1 MAVTTKRKPKLDE
14 LHQKERKLREILGE
28 MGNICVALSG
38 GVDSTFLLTEAA
50 RVNKMKVL
58 AVTVTSVSYA
68 EQEKRD
74 AAKAASLLG
83 VPQRTFELDQMSLP
97 EFVAN
102 QPDRCYYCKKA
113 IFRAVQVMADKEG
126 FTNVADGGN
135 LDDQKDY
142 RPGLKALEELG
153 VRSPLREAGL
163 TKADIRALSREMGLF
178 TASKPSYACLASRIP
193 YGEPITPEKLA
204 RVEAAETYL
213 AEQGFEGIRVRSH
226 GSLARIEVTPQQIT
240 LLTQER
246 TRARIIDR
254 FQELGFRYVTV
265 DLQGFRSGSMNE
277 VLPGTPVPG
286 GTSV

>member
-83 VPQRTFELDQMSLP
+83 VPQRTLELDQMSLP

-113 IFRAVQVMADKEG
+113 IFRAVQAMADKEG

-163 TKADIRALSREMGLF
+163 TKADIRTLSREMGLLRRPSRRMPAWPAASP
-178 TASKPSYACLASRIP
+178 TGNPLPRKSWPASRRRKPIWPNRDSRASVSVPTAVWPASK
-193 YGEPITPEKLA
+193 
-204 RVEAAETYL
+204 
-213 AEQGFEGIRVRSH
+213 
-226 GSLARIEVTPQQIT
+226 
-240 LLTQER
+240 
-246 TRARIIDR
+246 
-254 FQELGFRYVTV
+254 
-265 DLQGFRSGSMNE
+265 
-277 VLPGTPVPG
+277 
-286 GTSV
+286 